1 MSFTSD
7 RLTSETLNIQS
18 RIEPDKGQ
26 DLPRRAAISSTVAK
40 ALSIVDIL
48 ATKAENGISLAEL
61 SALLNW
67 PKSTTHR
74 YLTTLLELGLA
85 ERNSVDRFHLGTK
98 VIELAGSFL
107 ANSDLRNESQQNLS
121 ELAEKALETIHL
133 AVPSGT
139 EVVYIAK
146 NESKHAWGMFS
157 HIGARMPMHSTAL
170 GKAILAF
177 SVIGLLQE
185 VLAELPKSRT
195 QNTITSA
202 QGLEAELAL
211 IRSRG
216 FAIDDEENEVGIRCV
231 GAPIVDYTGLAIAA
245 ISISGPR
252 ERMDRER
259 CIQLGPLVRET
270 AQRISK
276 RRGFVGDITKAP
288 T

>member
-7 RLTSETLNIQS
+7 HLTSETPNIQS

-26 DLPRRAAISSTVAK
+26 DLSRRAAISSTVAK

-133 AVPSGT
+133 AVPKLCTLQRSR
-139 EVVYIAK
+139 A
-146 NESKHAWGMFS
+146 S
-157 HIGARMPMHSTAL
+157 MHGECFRTSERACRCTAL
-170 GKAILAF
+170 LWEKLYLP
-177 SVIGLLQE
+177 SV
-185 VLAELPKSRT
+185 P
-195 QNTITSA
+195 
-202 QGLEAELAL
+202 
-211 IRSRG
+211 
-216 FAIDDEENEVGIRCV
+216 
-231 GAPIVDYTGLAIAA
+231 
-245 ISISGPR
+245 
-252 ERMDRER
+252 
-259 CIQLGPLVRET
+259 
-270 AQRISK
+270 
-276 RRGFVGDITKAP
+276 
-288 T
+288 